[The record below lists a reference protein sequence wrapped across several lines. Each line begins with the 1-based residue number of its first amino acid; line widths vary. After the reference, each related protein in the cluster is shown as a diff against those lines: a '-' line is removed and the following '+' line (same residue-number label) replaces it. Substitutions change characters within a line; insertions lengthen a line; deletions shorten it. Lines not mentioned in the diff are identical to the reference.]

1 MKGAWLC
8 MDNEKQ
14 KKQAEQIKKIQNL
27 KQNYKHNKLDIIADE
42 LYEKYTNEHNKKSKE
57 TLDKDER

>member
-1 MKGAWLC
+1 